1 MSRLITRNL
10 FCDGVELQDQSL
22 HALQKSIVQVSRD
35 PLALFESLFH
45 ARAHLPRHLTQPQLV
60 DHAEQHEKSDREQH
74 PEPGGLVI
82 GRSDGEI
89 EVGAGLVPHAAV
101 ITSDDAETI
110 SAGRK
115 IVIERLPAIADVLPI
130 FIVAFQHVA
139 KLDPLRGNQTER
151 GVVYLQIAYQW
162 R

>member
-1 MSRLITRNL
+1 MSGLITRNL
-10 FCDGVELQDQSL
+10 FCDCVELQDQSL

-45 ARAHLPRHLTQPQLV
+45 ARSHLPRHLTQPQLV
-60 DHAEQHEKSDREQH
+60 DPAEQHEKSDREQH

-82 GRSDGEI
+82 SRSDGEI

-101 ITSDDAETI
+101 IAGDHAETVV
-110 SAGRK
+110 ARRK
-115 IVIERLPAIADVLPI
+115 IGIEDLPAIAGVLPI
-130 FIVAFQHVA
+130 AVVAFQLVA
-139 KLDPLRGNQTER
+139 KEYFLRRDQTER
-151 GVVYLQIAYQW
+151 RVVYFQIARQW

>member
-10 FCDGVELQDQSL
+10 FCDRVELQDQSL

-45 ARAHLPRHLTQPQLV
+45 ARSHLPRHLTQPQLV
-60 DHAEQHEKSDREQH
+60 DHAEQHEKSDREQQ

-89 EVGAGLVPHAAV
+89 EVGAGLVPYAAV
-101 ITSDDAETI
+101 VTSHDAEAI

-115 IVIERLPAIADVLPI
+115 IVIESLAAVAYVLPI
-130 FIVAFQHVA
+130 S
-139 KLDPLRGNQTER
+139 
-151 GVVYLQIAYQW
+151 
-162 R
+162 

>member
-22 HALQKSIVQVSRD
+22 HALQKSIVQISSD
-35 PLALFESLFH
+35 SLALFESLFH
-45 ARAHLPRHLTQPQLV
+45 ACSHFPRHLTHPQLV

-101 ITSDDAETI
+101 VARHYTKAIVAW
-110 SAGRK
+110 RK
-115 IVIERLPAIADVLPI
+115 VGIKRLPPITRILPVAIIAL
-130 FIVAFQHVA
+130 QLVA
-139 KLDPLRGNQTER
+139 K
-151 GVVYLQIAYQW
+151 
-162 R
+162 